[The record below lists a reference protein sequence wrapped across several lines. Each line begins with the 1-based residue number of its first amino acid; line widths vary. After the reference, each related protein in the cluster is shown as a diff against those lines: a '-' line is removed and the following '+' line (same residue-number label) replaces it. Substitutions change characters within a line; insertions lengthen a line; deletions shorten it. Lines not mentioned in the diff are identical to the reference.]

1 MNSLRYKTP
10 AKLQPDTTAALPFG
24 GDALELVIHEAD
36 VSHPTLLITA
46 KSGDHSQAAL
56 QKKGAEQE
64 ESSLGDEKQEL

>member
-1 MNSLRYKTP
+1 MNSLRIKTP
-10 AKLQPDTTAALPFG
+10 AKLQPDTTAVLPFG

-56 QKKGAEQE
+56 QNKGGKQE
-64 ESSLGDEKQEL
+64 KRRLGDEKHKL

>member
-1 MNSLRYKTP
+1 MNSLRIKTP
-10 AKLQPDTTAALPFG
+10 AKLQPDITAVLPFG

-56 QKKGAEQE
+56 QNKGGKQE
-64 ESSLGDEKQEL
+64 KRRLGDEKHEL